1 MNLKSRLGRIGAIL
15 SVASILSL
23 AVSCTPKD
31 DRSAPDTGA
40 IAGRQLVVEQ
50 FGPDVWESTTN
61 YNTFI
66 ARSPDNSVWLVVIQ
80 RAYPGDRWT
89 SATPTRIAT
98 KTMIFNG
105 TVPLP
110 AEGP

>member
-1 MNLKSRLGRIGAIL
+1 MKYIITLIASLFLLGA
-15 SVASILSL
+15 
-23 AVSCTPKD
+23 CTPND
-31 DRSAPDTGA
+31 SRPHPDSEA
-40 IAGRQLVVEQ
+40 LAGRQLVVEE

-66 ARSPDNSVWLVVIQ
+66 ARSPDNSVWVVVIA
-80 RAYPGDRWT
+80 RAQGATRWT
-89 SATPTRIAT
+89 TELPTRIIA

-110 AEGP
+110 AEEP